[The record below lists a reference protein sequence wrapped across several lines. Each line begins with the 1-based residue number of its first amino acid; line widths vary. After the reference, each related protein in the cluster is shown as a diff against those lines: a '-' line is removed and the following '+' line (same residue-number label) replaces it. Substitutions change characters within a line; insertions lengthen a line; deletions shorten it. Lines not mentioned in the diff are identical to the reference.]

1 MYDGFE
7 TLLVSFPAR
16 YVLHVQLNRPSK
28 RNAMNA
34 RFWIECRDCF
44 QLIAEDADV
53 RAVVVSGMGDHFSA
67 GLDLADTTN
76 FDAIGRATKDVAR
89 RAFRFRKLALA
100 MQESFTAVERCPQP
114 VIAAIHG
121 ACVGGA
127 VDLACACDVR
137 LCSEDARFC
146 VAEVKVGLAADVGTL
161 QRMPKIVGNESLCR
175 ELAYTG
181 RTFGATEASRM
192 GFVSR
197 VVAAPQAKTAAAAA
211 TAMASGKPRAG
222 GAAAAVAAAAGV
234 SPPRSR
240 RAEVVAASILTASEI
255 ARQSPVAVFG
265 TKRNLLYARDH
276 SVDDG
281 LEYAATWSGAALQAG
296 DLSTAMRAAAANPK
310 RSGRGGAGPG
320 AEPDSHPHFSKL

>member
-16 YVLHVQLNRPSK
+16 YVLHVQINRPSK

-34 RFWIECRDCF
+34 KFWIECRDCF
-44 QLIAEDADV
+44 QLISEDADV

-67 GLDLADTTN
+67 GLDLSDTTN

-137 LCSEDARFC
+137 LCSEDAGFC

-181 RTFGATEASRM
+181 RTFGAAEASRM

-197 VVAAPQAKTAAAAA
+197 VVAAPEAATVAAAAAAAAA
-211 TAMASGKPRAG
+211 TAGGKPRA
-222 GAAAAVAAAAGV
+222 VAASAASAEV
-234 SPPRSR
+234 SPRRSQ

-255 ARQSPVAVFG
+255 ARQSPVAVYG

-276 SVDDG
+276 SVVDG

-296 DLSTAMRAAAANPK
+296 DLSTAMRAAAGNPK
-310 RSGRGGAGPG
+310 RSSRREAGAG
-320 AEPDSHPHFSKL
+320 AEAGSHPHFSKL

>member
-1 MYDGFE
+1 RE
-7 TLLVSFPAR
+7 
-16 YVLHVQLNRPSK
+16 
-28 RNAMNA
+28 
-34 RFWIECRDCF
+34 CF
-44 QLIAEDADV
+44 QLISEDADV

-67 GLDLADTTN
+67 GLDLSDTTN

-137 LCSEDARFC
+137 LCSEDAGFC

-181 RTFGATEASRM
+181 RTFGAAEASRM

-197 VVAAPQAKTAAAAA
+197 VVAAPEAATAAAAA
-211 TAMASGKPRAG
+211 
-222 GAAAAVAAAAGV
+222 AAAAASAGGKRRAGAASAASAASAGV
-234 SPPRSR
+234 SPRRSQ
-240 RAEVVAASILTASEI
+240 RAEVVVASILTASEI

-296 DLSTAMRAAAANPK
+296 DLSTAMRAAAGNPK
-310 RSGRGGAGPG
+310 RSSRREAGA
-320 AEPDSHPHFSKL
+320 